1 MWSGTITFGMVSVPV
16 DMYPGN
22 RSDRAPL
29 RMLSPDGVPLSRRYY
44 SAETGRDLEDE
55 QMTRGY
61 EIKKGD
67 YVVVSDEELEKLAP
81 DKSRDID
88 MRRFVDAATIPP
100 IYFERGYYLTPGGET
115 EKAYRLLARI
125 MEDSGRVGLGTFVM
139 RGKEYPVAIT
149 AENGILRAQTLRFG
163 DEIRSPME
171 VGLPKKKK
179 PPKATVTKF
188 EKLIAR
194 RSANQLS
201 TKELKDEQTERVLK
215 LVKSKHSR
223 KKDIVKTEEKFS
235 DDGKVIDIMEVLK
248 KSLAAN
254 RKSA

>member
-1 MWSGTITFGMVSVPV
+1 
-16 DMYPGN
+16 MYPGN

-100 IYFERGYYLTPGGET
+100 IYFERGYYLTPGGDT

-125 MEDSGRVGLGTFVM
+125 MEDRGRVGLGTFVM

-163 DEIRSPME
+163 DEIRSPKD

-194 RSANQLS
+194 HSENQLS

-223 KKDIVKTEEKFS
+223 KKDVVKTEEKFS

>member
-1 MWSGTITFGMVSVPV
+1 MVSVPV

-88 MRRFVDAATIPP
+88 MRHFVDAATIPP

-139 RGKEYPVAIT
+139 RGKEYPVALT

-194 RSANQLS
+194 RSANQFS